1 MSRKMEFCF
10 DMFCWSIFLS
20 LFWSVCF
27 DFKVVAL
34 TCTSCTDSSHT
45 PMTGRSILAHD
56 DIPSGRTEVD
66 LFQHIST
73 QQMSFKMICGVSP
86 YKPDE
91 FYHLF
96 SYQHFIDDTRT
107 NVYSFNRYVIIC
119 HSYACLLYLFIYRKT
134 KLHAWK
140 MMFPF
145 QSFSM
150 GDVPVPHSFFD
161 WCVYQHFS
169 PQITSFLRDSKK
181 FPLN

>member
-96 SYQHFIDDTRT
+96 SYQHYIDDIRTGTT
-107 NVYSFNRYVIIC
+107 NVYLFNRYVIIC
-119 HSYACLLYLFIYRKT
+119 HSYACLLHLFIYRKT
-134 KLHAWK
+134 ELHAWK
-140 MMFPF
+140 MMFLFNPF
-145 QSFSM
+145 QWVMFQF
-150 GDVPVPHSFFD
+150 H
-161 WCVYQHFS
+161 
-169 PQITSFLRDSKK
+169 ILFLTGAFTNI
-181 FPLN
+181 FPLR